1 MAGRPSKYTE
11 DLTEEICLLL
21 MLGMSLRNICL
32 KKEMPCIATVMKWLR
47 LNPEFAAQYAHARE
61 AQAELM
67 GDRMV
72 EIALN
77 PPKDADPNMLRAQM
91 DAIKWA
97 AGKMRPAKYGADQLL
112 RRRADDDYDREM
124 LNITPDEDPA
134 DVHRLDKKQLARVIW
149 HTLLD
154 DEEKIDEN

>member
-21 MLGMSLRNICL
+21 TLGMSLRNICL

-72 EIALN
+72 ELALN
-77 PPKDADPNMLRAQM
+77 PPKNADPNMLRVQM

-154 DEEKIDEN
+154 DEEKTDD

>member
-1 MAGRPSKYTE
+1 
-11 DLTEEICLLL
+11 

-72 EIALN
+72 ELALN
-77 PPKDADPNMLRAQM
+77 PPKNADPNMLRVQM

-154 DEEKIDEN
+154 DEEKTDD

>member
-72 EIALN
+72 ELALN
-77 PPKDADPNMLRAQM
+77 PPKNADPNMLRVQM

-112 RRRADDDYDREM
+112 RRRADDDYEREM

-154 DEEKIDEN
+154 DEEKTDD